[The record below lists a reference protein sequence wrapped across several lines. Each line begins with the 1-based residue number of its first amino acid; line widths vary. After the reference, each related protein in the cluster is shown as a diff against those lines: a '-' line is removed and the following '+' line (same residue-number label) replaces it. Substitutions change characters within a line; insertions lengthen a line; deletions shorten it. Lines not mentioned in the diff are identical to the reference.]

1 MKFSTTFL
9 LMAAALINAVFSKT
23 AEEWK
28 SRSVYQIIT
37 DRFARTDG
45 DDTPCTDLTKY
56 CGGTFKGI
64 ENNLDYIQGMG
75 FDAIWISP
83 VVANTPDG
91 YHGYW
96 ASDLYS
102 INEKFGT
109 PEELK
114 QLIDECHSRDI
125 WIMVDVVAN
134 HMGYVD
140 NFNFSNIIPF
150 NDARYYNNYKSCDD
164 IDFGYQPDVELCWL
178 SGLPDLDQNNPY
190 VRKTLIE
197 WAKDFVRTYDIDAL
211 RIDTVPH
218 VAKSFWAEFT
228 KEVGVYT
235 IGEVLNFNLP
245 YLASY
250 QGAVDGVLNYA
261 LYSTLRYTFQAGGS
275 MDSIQHYYDGAHS
288 TWADI
293 SVLGNFINNHDNPRF
308 LAHSGNVAAFKS
320 ALAFTL
326 SSVGIP
332 MVYYGDE
339 QAYGG
344 GQDPLNREPLWTNMN
359 SDSEIYGFLKTINE
373 FRKETKYWAMDQTQ
387 RYSDASFYAFTR
399 GQYFFAFT
407 NSLDYQSRSISYHNY
422 PEGTVLCNILF
433 QGDCVEVKN
442 GEFPVVLL
450 NGETKIFVPMF
461 NDKQAD
467 AEKESQWDGIAMAIG
482 SSAFTGARSMGF

>member
-1 MKFSTTFL
+1 MKHFLSILLFSTL
-9 LMAAALINAVFSKT
+9 LILNTEART

-37 DRFARTDG
+37 DRFAKTDG
-45 DDTPCTDLTKY
+45 DATPCNDLYRY
-56 CGGTFKGI
+56 CGGTFQGI
-64 ENNLDYIQGMG
+64 LNNLDYIEGMG
-75 FDAIWISP
+75 FNAIWISP
-83 VVANTPDG
+83 VVENTEGG

-96 ASDLYS
+96 AKNLYK
-102 INEKFGT
+102 INENFGT
-109 PEELK
+109 AEELK
-114 QLIDECHSRDI
+114 ELIRTCHSRDI
-125 WIMVDVVAN
+125 WVMIDVVAN
-134 HMGYVD
+134 HMGYTD
-140 NFNFSNIIPF
+140 NGDYSSIIPF
-150 NDARYYNNYKSCDD
+150 NDVKYYNPYRHCDE
-164 IDFGYQPDVELCWL
+164 IDFNHQPDVETCWL
-178 SGLPDLDQNNPY
+178 NGLPDLDQANPE
-190 VRKTLIE
+190 VKDLLID
-197 WAKDFVRTYDIDAL
+197 WAKDFVRTYDVDAL

-228 KEVGVYT
+228 KKVGVYT

-261 LYSTLRYTFQAGGS
+261 LYSTLRYTFQSGGS

-293 SVLGNFINNHDNPRF
+293 SILGNFINNHDNPRF

-320 ALAFTL
+320 ALAF
-326 SSVGIP
+326 SIASVGIP

-359 SDSEIYGFLKTINE
+359 AESDIYHFLKTINE
-373 FRKETKYWAMDQTQ
+373 FRKETKFWAMDQVQ
-387 RYSDASFYAFTR
+387 RYSDSNFYAFTR
-399 GQYFFAFT
+399 GNYFFAFT
-407 NSLDYQSRSISYHNY
+407 NSLDYQSRSISFHNY
-422 PEGTVLCNILF
+422 PEGTTLCNILY

-442 GEFPVVLL
+442 GQFPVVLL

-461 NDKQAD
+461 NDQQAD
-467 AEKESQWDGIAMAIG
+467 AEKESTLEGLAMAIG
-482 SSAFTGARSMGF
+482 SSTLTGARSMGF